1 MDSLVAWLQ
10 ATALSKA
17 IVLNL
22 WIWPIAETVHFIG
35 LTLLLGIVG
44 FFDLRLMGFFRR
56 VSLVGAHDLVP
67 VALIGFGLNLV
78 TGAIF
83 LIGHPE
89 QYVHNIAW
97 WWKLGCLFVA
107 GANAAVF
114 EASIGAQTMALG
126 PGEDTSLAAKAIG
139 LVSIVAWFGVLFF
152 GRMLPFIGD
161 AY

>member
-1 MDSLVAWLQ
+1 MDRLVVWLQ
-10 ATALSKA
+10 ATALSKV

-67 VALIGFGLNLV
+67 VAIGGFALNLM
-78 TGAIF
+78 TGVIF

-89 QYVHNIAW
+89 QYVHNTAW
-97 WWKLGCLFVA
+97 WWKVGSLFVA
-107 GANAAVF
+107 GANAALF
-114 EASIGAQTMALG
+114 EVSIGKSTMALG
-126 PGEDTSLAAKAIG
+126 PGEDTSMAAKAIG
-139 LVSIVAWFGVLFF
+139 ALSLLAWFGVLYF
-152 GRMLPFIGD
+152 GRMMPFIGD